1 MSIKTKINKKLTE
14 SSTWILNSPDS
25 LVILMLMGTGIAFL
39 FFGVFSAALGFNGAW
54 FLTVLFGVFSLMALK
69 QFIKIFRLVRKMGLK
84 NALGGITSAQFVWH
98 RDDDWKKID
107 GGIENGYEKDS
118 KGDNPKCGRSDK
130 EDAGGQ
136 QQDNRQSERTN
147 IRFGECIQLNDGDS
161 KETRND

>member
-69 QFIKIFRLVRKMGLK
+69 QFIKIFRLVRRLGLK
-84 NALGGITSAQFVWH
+84 NALGNISANEFVWH
-98 RDDDWKKID
+98 KGGKED
-107 GGIENGYEKDS
+107 GNNGSIEADEVCNEQD
-118 KGDNPKCGRSDK
+118 GRSNEIGK
-130 EDAGGQ
+130 EGHGT
-136 QQDNRQSERTN
+136 DNSESERTN
-147 IRFGECIQLNDGDS
+147 AWSRIMLERSGSDVDKNGVS
-161 KETRND
+161 KGRNA